1 MLKRNRYDFQLLI
14 MLQIRSF
21 PLPPVQTNAFLLS
34 DYSTNSAV
42 LIDAPQGAWEAI
54 SPILKEENLKLEA
67 CVLTHAHFDHVL
79 GASELNEQNIPL
91 SLHQADKLMF
101 DALPQQMAFF
111 RMNVPFVQPKI
122 DHWLEDGSTLQLLGR
137 SAECRRVPGHAE
149 GNIVIYLPDEQ
160 CAFVGDAI
168 FAGSVGRTDLPGGS
182 FEVLEKSIKEQ
193 IYTLPDETVLY
204 PGHGPKTT
212 VANEKANN
220 PYVSG

>member
-1 MLKRNRYDFQLLI
+1 

-34 DYSTNSAV
+34 DASSGKAV
-42 LIDAPQGAWEAI
+42 LIDAPQGVWETI
-54 SPILKEENLKLEA
+54 SPILQEESLILEA

-79 GASELNEQNIPL
+79 GASTLNDNMIPL

-101 DALPQQMAFF
+101 DALSQQMTFF
-111 RMNVPFVQPKI
+111 GMDSPFVQPTI
-122 DHWLEDGSTLQLLGR
+122 DTWLEDGSSLELLGR
-137 SAECRRVPGHAE
+137 PAEIRRVPGHAE

-193 IYTLPDETVLY
+193 IYTLPDETTLY
-204 PGHGPKTT
+204 PGHGPETT
-212 VANEKANN
+212 VAREKASN
-220 PYVSG
+220 PYVQG